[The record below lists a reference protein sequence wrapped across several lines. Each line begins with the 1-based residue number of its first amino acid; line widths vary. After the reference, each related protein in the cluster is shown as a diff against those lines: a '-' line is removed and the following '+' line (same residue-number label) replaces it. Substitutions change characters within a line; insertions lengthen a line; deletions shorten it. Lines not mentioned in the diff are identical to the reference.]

1 MKIIKKEK
9 ISLEEIRQ
17 YNKIIKKKC
26 TKINNNDLM
35 FVINYKNKMINNIN
49 INKDS
54 ALEKIVSLNNDVSNL
69 KSNAK
74 ENEDSLDSRNVMIK
88 NLQDHINVDNFTLQN
103 VENFQNKNNSKI
115 DKKLIYNIL
124 IILALILFM
133 IYI

>member
-1 MKIIKKEK
+1 
-9 ISLEEIRQ
+9 
-17 YNKIIKKKC
+17 
-26 TKINNNDLM
+26 M

-74 ENEDSLDSRNVMIK
+74 ENEDSLDSRNVMIN
-88 NLQDHINVDNFTLQN
+88 NLPDHINVDNFTLQN